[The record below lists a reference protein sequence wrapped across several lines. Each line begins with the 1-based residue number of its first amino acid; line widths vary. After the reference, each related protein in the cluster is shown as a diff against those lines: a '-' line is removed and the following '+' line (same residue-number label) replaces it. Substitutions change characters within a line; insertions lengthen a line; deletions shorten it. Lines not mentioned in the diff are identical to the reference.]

1 MSSSAAIDATTR
13 TYEVVHTVITVVT
26 AASGADAEAVAR
38 RQLEA
43 SGVDPFSI
51 VEGADSIEVRP

>member
-1 MSSSAAIDATTR
+1 
-13 TYEVVHTVITVVT
+13 VITVVT
-26 AASGADAEAVAR
+26 AASGGDAEAVAR

-51 VEGADSIEVRP
+51 VEGAESIEVGA

>member
-1 MSSSAAIDATTR
+1 MSALDSTTR

-38 RQLEA
+38 RELEA
-43 SGVDPFSI
+43 YGVDPFSI
-51 VEGADSIEVRP
+51 VEGADSIEVGA

>member
-1 MSSSAAIDATTR
+1 MSALDSTTR

-38 RQLEA
+38 RALEA
-43 SGVDPFSI
+43 GGVDPFSI
-51 VEGADSIEVRP
+51 VEGAESIEVSR